1 MNSNLEFEFK
11 RNSTTR
17 VQTSNINLKSK
28 RKDHVYKLMLKH
40 GAKTTLV
47 WINFK
52 TQTKQCKNYSK
63 NYHKLFMISRAH
75 DKKMTP
81 RNNKNML

>member
-1 MNSNLEFEFK
+1 MVGYSKQQRVDSFK
-11 RNSTTR
+11 RN
-17 VQTSNINLKSK
+17 QTSIQVQK
-28 RKDHVYKLMLKH
+28 KDHVYKLMLKH

-63 NYHKLFMISRAH
+63 ITINYLW
-75 DKKMTP
+75 
-81 RNNKNML
+81 LL

>member
-1 MNSNLEFEFK
+1 MVGYSKQQRVVSFK
-11 RNSTTR
+11 RN
-17 VQTSNINLKSK
+17 QTSIQVQK
-28 RKDHVYKLMLKH
+28 KDHVYKLMLKH

-63 NYHKLFMISRAH
+63 NYHKLFMISRSH
-75 DKKMTP
+75 DKKMAP
-81 RNNKNML
+81 RN